1 MIMLKRIKYISLL
14 LAGFITLSA
23 CEKVIDVKLDNA
35 ESQLVIEGNITDQ
48 PGQQVIKISKSVP
61 YTENNTYPPVSG
73 AAVTVTDDNGHSWTF
88 SETTP
93 GIYAFPSLKGET
105 GRIYT
110 LKATVNN
117 KVYTA
122 TSGMPALVGIDFLDV
137 KVFNFGGDDQKQA
150 QVHYK
155 DPAGIAN
162 QYRFVMKVNG
172 VQSKQVYA
180 ENDRLTDGN
189 DVPTV
194 LFFTG
199 NNDDQDQLKT
209 GDVVDIE
216 MQSID
221 KNVFLYWYT
230 LGQQSSNG
238 PAGGAT
244 AGNPPSNINN
254 KALGYFSAH
263 TVSKKQMTVQ

>member
-1 MIMLKRIKYISLL
+1 MLKQIKYTALL
-14 LAGFITLSA
+14 LACSIVLSA

-35 ESQLVIEGNITDQ
+35 ESQVVIEGNITDQ
-48 PGQQVIKISKSVP
+48 LGQQVVKISKSVP

-73 AAVTVTDDNGHSWTF
+73 AVVVVSDDNSHSWTF

-93 GIYAFPSLKGET
+93 GTYTFPALKGET

-110 LKATVNN
+110 LKATLNN
-117 KVYTA
+117 VAYTA
-122 TSGMPALVGIDFLDV
+122 TSVMPAPVEIDFLDV

-172 VQSKQVYA
+172 IQSKQVYA

-189 DVPTV
+189 EVPSV

-221 KNVFLYWYT
+221 KNIFLYWYT
-230 LGQQSSNG
+230 LSQQSSNG

-244 AGNPPSNINN
+244 PGNPPSNINN

>member
-1 MIMLKRIKYISLL
+1 MIMLKQIKYISLL
-14 LAGFITLSA
+14 LAGSIALSA

-48 PGQQVIKISKSVP
+48 PGQQVVKISKSVP
-61 YTENNTYPPVSG
+61 YTENNTYPPLSG

-88 SETTP
+88 SEATP
-93 GIYAFPSLKGET
+93 GMYTFPAMKGET

-110 LKATVNN
+110 LKATINN
-117 KVYTA
+117 VVYTA
-122 TSGMPALVGIDFLDV
+122 TSVMPASVGIDFLDV

-172 VQSKQVYA
+172 TQSKQVYA

-189 DVPTV
+189 EVPSV

-221 KNVFLYWYT
+221 KNIFLYWYT
-230 LGQQSSNG
+230 LSQQSSNG
-238 PAGGAT
+238 PAGSAT
-244 AGNPPSNINN
+244 PGNPPSNINN

-263 TVSKKQMTVQ
+263 TVNKKQMTVK